1 MTVWLEIIA
10 FHPLPVVGTTPWLC
24 SPRFHSIM
32 HPPAFPSRLP
42 AGTPTPKP
50 RGRSS
55 YYYFPACG
63 PRLSLP
69 LSFALSSAF
78 LAREKPPPSSVGF
91 SAAIAR
97 DSEGCGRRSEGSR
110 IRTARS
116 RATKARSA
124 ANFTTDAAFFRRAI
138 SFLSNLAVER
148 VDLRR
153 GRKKRFHTKP
163 GINYSL

>member
-1 MTVWLEIIA
+1 MALFATLSFNYASTSVPLAPPRRYTYSQTPRALLLLLFSRVWA
-10 FHPLPVVGTTPWLC
+10 
-24 SPRFHSIM
+24 
-32 HPPAFPSRLP
+32 PS
-42 AGTPTPKP
+42 
-50 RGRSS
+50 
-55 YYYFPACG
+55 
-63 PRLSLP
+63 LSLL

-153 GRKKRFHTKP
+153 GRKKRFHTETRNQLFSV
-163 GINYSL
+163 NYFKRNNE